1 MAGGEVVG
9 GTSLAATLPAE
20 MLERVFHLLPPGD
33 LKAVVLVCRWWREV
47 GEAPWLWAWVVV
59 PGVVV
64 RANLARVTG
73 MLGSESR
80 RLPPLTRLEVRVVT
94 EELLQAILLSLDL
107 REVSLRQCELGS
119 AGPEVLAQAL
129 AGRQV
134 VSLRD
139 RSWLSPAQDTALCQA
154 LLAGP
159 CSLRKL
165 DLWENEL
172 SSVEPELL
180 ARAVAT
186 LEEVNLGRTG
196 LTRQQ
201 GEAIFAALAGTGSS
215 LRKLF
220 MSENNLS
227 SVEPGLMARAV
238 NRLESVTLKWTTLTG
253 EQVTGMLAASLE
265 GTRLTDLWVVG
276 YEGGVQVQEEL
287 VARAKLAIPS
297 FCLI

>member
-1 MAGGEVVG
+1 MGGGEAG
-9 GTSLAATLPAE
+9 ASLAATLPAE
-20 MLERVFHLLPPGD
+20 MLERVFNLLPPRD

-47 GEAPWLWAWVVV
+47 AEAPWLWAWVVV

-64 RANLARVTG
+64 GTSLARVTG

-94 EELLQAILLSLDL
+94 EELLQAFILSLDL
-107 REVSLRQCELGS
+107 REVSLRQCELGG

-139 RSWLSPAQDTALCQA
+139 RSWLSPAQDLALCQA
-154 LLAGP
+154 LVASP
-159 CSLRKL
+159 CALRRL

-196 LTRQQ
+196 LTREQ

-227 SVEPGLMARAV
+227 SVEPGVMARAV
-238 NRLESVTLKWTTLTG
+238 NGLASVTLKWNTLTG
-253 EQVTGMLAASLE
+253 EQVNTILAASLE

-276 YEGGVQVQEEL
+276 YEGGVQVDKDL
-287 VARAKLAIPS
+287 VTRAKQVIPS